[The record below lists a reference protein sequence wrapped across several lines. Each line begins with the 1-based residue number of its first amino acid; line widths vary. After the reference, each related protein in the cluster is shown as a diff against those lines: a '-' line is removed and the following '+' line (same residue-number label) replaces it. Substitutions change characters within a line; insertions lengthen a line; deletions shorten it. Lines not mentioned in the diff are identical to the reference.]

1 MNPYAIDA
9 QGIVIKLMWS
19 YKYSFN
25 GPRTVVK
32 IISDGRKSDADFFSV
47 SVWTAELHSKMQ
59 SEDIF

>member
-9 QGIVIKLMWS
+9 QGNVIKLMWS

-32 IISDGRKSDADFFSV
+32 IISDGRKSDADFFFCV
-47 SVWTAELHSKMQ
+47 SLDSGVAFENA
-59 SEDIF
+59 I